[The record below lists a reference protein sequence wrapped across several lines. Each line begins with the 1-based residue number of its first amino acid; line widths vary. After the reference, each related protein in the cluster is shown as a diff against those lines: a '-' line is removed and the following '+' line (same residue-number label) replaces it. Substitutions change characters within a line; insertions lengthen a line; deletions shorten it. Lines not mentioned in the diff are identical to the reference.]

1 MFFLLFIQFLSL
13 ERALETLLRCEG
25 VAVCSICTNH
35 LNPLSSFSLMGSC
48 LNDIVA
54 GYFGACFCACVS
66 VRWRSRSWYYYNHWL
81 ISCDASLQISLFVAS
96 FFFVAFHSA
105 FGSQSAVVC
114 AIIHFGNPAQQRQFM
129 AIWTE
134 GKCTIDIVT
143 KLAEWTTQFIKDAMI
158 HLDFTTGKHI
168 KTYEN
173 CLVWKKT
180 FCWPSAGDS
189 SRRGH
194 SSQSDYLGPVMAG
207 ICTPPGTVSF
217 PPANNWAPNH
227 RSFWWLISQAQTK
240 QLDVNKAHHAHVSGK

>member
-25 VAVCSICTNH
+25 VAICSICTNH
-35 LNPLSSFSLMGSC
+35 LNPLSSFWWARVWMILLPDTLARAFVRVSLW
-48 LNDIVA
+48 DDDQEA
-54 GYFGACFCACVS
+54 GTITTIDWYHVMRLCRFLSSWPRFFC
-66 VRWRSRSWYYYNHWL
+66 
-81 ISCDASLQISLFVAS
+81 
-96 FFFVAFHSA
+96 VAFHSP